1 MNTFPLRKAL
11 AFVSFTAL
19 FNGALILTGCS
30 ASQEQA
36 FLANAPTVIS
46 GGLATADDLF
56 AAYAAANQQIGTAS
70 LNPTT
75 GLAAANAA
83 AASLSSSSLPTAVK
97 QVFTG
102 LNNLATAI
110 KAANP
115 AATPAQIASAQS
127 AQIVAAQDATQ
138 AATATTSKSA
148 AIFRLHYSLF
158 TKTLVLERQTK
169 A

>member
-1 MNTFPLRKAL
+1 MIKY
-11 AFVSFTAL
+11 L
-19 FNGALILTGCS
+19 FLIPVLLLSACS
-30 ASQEQA
+30 AAQEQA
-36 FLANAPTVIS
+36 FLANAPTVIT
-46 GGLATADDLF
+46 GGLATANDLF

-83 AASLSSSSLPTAVK
+83 AASLSSSSLPTAVN

-115 AATPAQIASAQS
+115 SATSAQIAQAQS
-127 AQIVAAQDATQ
+127 AQIVAAQVATN
-138 AATATTSKSA
+138 AAVASSTAGSTA
-148 AIFRLHYSLF
+148 QLFRVHYSLF
-158 TKTLVLERQTK
+158 TRTLVIERQTK